1 MEGSAV
7 QHDWLRCQCG
17 AVLGKAAQRTSG
29 SMGGSDDE
37 DSGDEEAG
45 PLDSKQL
52 NAETQRILRGRDI

>member
-45 PLDSKQL
+45 PWTASS
-52 NAETQRILRGRDI
+52 